1 MSQQKTY
8 NIRCPQCGREQD
20 VQLYESI
27 NVQTAPELKQKLLA
41 NEINAV
47 RCAQCGAT
55 FRVDKPLLYNDPER
69 RLMIYLIPL
78 GEADYEEG
86 ERQFADSLHRLNH
99 LLPQDVPAP
108 EVVLVFDRSELVE
121 RIFLSD
127 AGLNPRIIEYIKHL
141 VYSRNLK
148 PLDPARKALL
158 FDVQDSTSDRLRFVV
173 QDVQTKKLESMLE
186 YDRKAYTALCEM
198 FDRDEQ
204 TPTLLEFFPGPH
216 ISARALM
223 LKERKETK
231 EGEPPA
237 RQP

>member
-1 MSQQKTY
+1 MSQQKGY
-8 NIRCPQCGREQD
+8 NIRCPQCGRDQD
-20 VQLYESI
+20 VELYESI

-41 NEINAV
+41 NELNAV
-47 RCAQCGAT
+47 TCVQCKLT

-69 RLMIYLIPL
+69 RLMIYLVPMA
-78 GEADYEEG
+78 EADYEEG
-86 ERQFADSLHRLNH
+86 ERQFTDSLHRLNH
-99 LLPQDVPAP
+99 LLPDTVPAP
-108 EVVLVFDRSELVE
+108 EVALVFDRSELVE

-141 VYSRNLK
+141 IYSRNLQQ
-148 PLDPARKALL
+148 LDPARKALL
-158 FDVQDSTSDRLRFVV
+158 FDVQDSTPDRLRFVI
-173 QDVQTKKLESMLE
+173 QDVRTRKLESMLE

-223 LKERKETK
+223 LKERKEPK
-231 EGEPPA
+231 EEGPPA
-237 RQP
+237 R